1 MDFLWAPWRMEYIGT
16 ARDDSQCIFCSKPME
31 NDDKK
36 NLIAYRGKTCYIILN
51 YYPYNNGH
59 LMIVPYRHFSEFNQL
74 TVEEKLEIMN
84 LTEQATLI
92 IKAEMSA
99 QGFNIGV
106 NLGSVAGAGIAQH
119 LHFHVVPRWNGDT
132 NFMPVTS
139 HTKVISEGL
148 MDTCERLRK
157 HFRKEP

>member
-1 MDFLWAPWRMEYIGT
+1 MRGPEAV
-16 ARDDSQCIFCSKPME
+16 
-31 NDDKK
+31 KK
-36 NLIAYRGKTCYIILN
+36 VQYRYPGFYLGAYYGLVKNSPFYVNSPL
-51 YYPYNNGH
+51 
-59 LMIVPYRHFSEFNQL
+59 
-74 TVEEKLEIMN
+74 LE
-84 LTEQATLI
+84 
-92 IKAEMSA
+92 
-99 QGFNIGV
+99 FNIGV